1 MNLQDTVIKGE
12 EIVIDDSK
20 SFNAIGSGVVL
31 EKCTI
36 RCSVPAQSLSIRG
49 KLVGSLVIAESH
61 LTGFSWLEAKLNSCT
76 FQGVFK
82 ENEFGTL
89 SGSNGSCESCDFSEA
104 DLEDCSFFGTSSE
117 SLTFPK
123 WPYFVIL
130 NPHRHL
136 AEMQDRPK
144 HDRIADVVD
153 SIEFLDEEASAI
165 TYNSGSLAQRLGL
178 SIGEVQSF
186 FSQFAFVQM

>member
-20 SFNAIGSGVVL
+20 CFNAIGSGVLL

-36 RCSVPAQSLSIRG
+36 RCNVPAKSLGIRG
-49 KLVGSLVIAESH
+49 KLVDSLVIAGSH
-61 LTGFSWLEAKLNSCT
+61 LSGFSWLEAKLFRCT

-82 ENEFGTL
+82 DNEFGTI
-89 SGSNGSCESCDFSEA
+89 SGLNGNCESCDFSDA
-104 DLEDCSFFGTSSE
+104 DLEDCSFYGKSAE
-117 SLTFPK
+117 SHTFPK

-136 AEMQDRPK
+136 AEMQKCPQPDQ
-144 HDRIADVVD
+144 IADVVN
-153 SIEFLDEEASAI
+153 SIKFLDEEASAI
-165 TYNSGSLAQRLGL
+165 TFNSESLAQEPGL
-178 SIGEVQSF
+178 SIGEVQGF